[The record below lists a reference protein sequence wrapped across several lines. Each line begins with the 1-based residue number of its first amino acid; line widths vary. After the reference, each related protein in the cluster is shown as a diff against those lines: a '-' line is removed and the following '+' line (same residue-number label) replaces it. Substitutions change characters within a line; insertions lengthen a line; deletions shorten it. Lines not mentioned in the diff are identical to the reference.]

1 MMNKALLK
9 NIIVSINGSQ
19 SSIHAAMY
27 GIMLAKQYGCTLKI
41 IFVVDTATIK
51 FLMAS
56 KFFVP
61 EERDSYVEA
70 LRKDGRTYLDYVEKL
85 ASSKGVK
92 IQTELLEG
100 SVCTSVIKA
109 ADDFK
114 ADMLLIGGKE
124 NKSNITPFSESRKNI
139 VATAREEIMNFA
151 HCPVLV
157 IHKPEIE
164 ALFKIS

>member
-1 MMNKALLK
+1 MSKSLLK
-9 NIIVSINGSQ
+9 NIIISINGSQ

-27 GIMLAKQYGCTLKI
+27 GIMLAKQYEAALKVV
-41 IFVVDTATIK
+41 FVVDTATIK
-51 FLMAS
+51 FLLNS

-61 EERDSYVEA
+61 EERDSYTEA
-70 LRKDGRTYLDYVEKL
+70 LRKDGRTYLDYVKKL
-85 ASSKGVK
+85 ASSKGVEL
-92 IQTELLEG
+92 QTELLEG
-100 SVCTSVIKA
+100 SVCTEVIKA

-114 ADMLLIGGKE
+114 SDMLIIGGKE
-124 NKSNITPFSESRKNI
+124 GKGAQLPFPESRRNL
-139 VATAREEIMNFA
+139 VTTAREEIVNFA